1 MTRKL
6 LPGDKEGKKALR
18 LPQAAVG
25 HKEVSPLC
33 VQNLLSLMA
42 YILLHSPMMS
52 LLQVLSLGGACFYAE
67 CSRVG
72 DTLFISDNCWC

>member
-1 MTRKL
+1 MTRKV

-42 YILLHSPMMS
+42 YILLHSPMM
-52 LLQVLSLGGACFYAE
+52 
-67 CSRVG
+67 
-72 DTLFISDNCWC
+72 N

>member
-1 MTRKL
+1 MSIFVQNLKIYIYKSSLSGGLTVRPFLVTRKL

-18 LPQAAVG
+18 LQQAAVG

-52 LLQVLSLGGACFYAE
+52 
-67 CSRVG
+67 
-72 DTLFISDNCWC
+72 